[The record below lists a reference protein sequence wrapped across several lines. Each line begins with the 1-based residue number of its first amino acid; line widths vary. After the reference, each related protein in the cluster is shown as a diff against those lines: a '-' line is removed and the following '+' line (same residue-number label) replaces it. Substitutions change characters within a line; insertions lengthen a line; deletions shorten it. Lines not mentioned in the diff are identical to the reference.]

1 MDLLKKGLGW
11 HWVGHFS
18 PPCTNGPVFWGG
30 GGGGGGVHRLKVYC
44 EGRGLGTFQS
54 FRQQFAGEKC
64 FNKCELL
71 QRLAEG
77 FSGV

>member
-1 MDLLKKGLGW
+1 MR
-11 HWVGHFS
+11 
-18 PPCTNGPVFWGG
+18 
-30 GGGGGGVHRLKVYC
+30 RLKVYC

-54 FRQQFAGEKC
+54 FRQQFASEKC